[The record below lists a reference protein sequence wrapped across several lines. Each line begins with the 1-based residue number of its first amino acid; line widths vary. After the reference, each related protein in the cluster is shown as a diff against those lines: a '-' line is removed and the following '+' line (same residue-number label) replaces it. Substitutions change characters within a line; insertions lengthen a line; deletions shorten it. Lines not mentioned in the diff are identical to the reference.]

1 MMVRPV
7 LCAVGV
13 VSIGCA
19 LAVPSGMAAPLAP
32 PPPGTVQLSDHPV
45 LSIALSQ
52 GQVYLVRAD
61 AGGGIVP
68 VVLRTVHRNAGQLEL
83 GWEQPVSVITG
94 DNAIAASSGRAY
106 FDTRTRTY
114 TGAIKPMGGRASM
127 GREASGN
134 RALVTDS
141 SGPFLGHL
149 FYDDQYDAKRA
160 MPVNTGSYDIDVPQ
174 PPPAWPQGPQ
184 DLDGSYVL
192 RARTDGS
199 VVRRDL
205 QVGREIV
212 VRPAGSRIQA
222 VAIHGAWVAWVTGCA
237 PYTTC
242 PQTLTIRN
250 LSTGAVSTVATTGT
264 FGLDISG
271 GQLAYDARTDVTRE
285 LRTVRLGTSTVTTI
299 GQLPSVML
307 GSTPDYPETA
317 PRHFGVEDEL
327 IAWIDADG
335 HGQLTPLAPSI
346 DPPHYL
352 GNGIAPASFSTRWA
366 IAVPVSKALP
376 TCTVT
381 IYRGTTKVR
390 ILDCANTI
398 GMVSVVWDGKTGSG
412 ATLPK
417 GKYTYRVS
425 GRDDD
430 GYWLRH
436 YDGTLSPVSGTVTKT
451 T

>member
-1 MMVRPV
+1 MRPHTRITIT
-7 LCAVGV
+7 A
-13 VSIGCA
+13 A
-19 LAVPSGMAAPLAP
+19 LLAGLAAPGPATSYAQSP
-32 PPPGTVQLSDHPV
+32 APPGTVQLSDHQV
-45 LSIALSQ
+45 LSVALSQ
-52 GQVYLVRAD
+52 GQVYFTRYD
-61 AGGGIVP
+61 ASLVP
-68 VVLRTVHRNAGQLEL
+68 VILRTVHRNAGVVEL

-114 TGAIKPMGGRASM
+114 TGTIKPMGGRASM
-127 GREASGN
+127 GRKASGN

-141 SGPFLGHL
+141 SGPFLDHL
-149 FYDDQYDAKRA
+149 FYDDLYDAKRA
-160 MPVNTGSYDIDVPQ
+160 QPVNAGSYEIDVPQ

-184 DLDGSYVL
+184 DLDGNYFL
-192 RARTDGS
+192 RARPDGS
-199 VVRRDL
+199 VVRRDW

-222 VAIHGAWVAWVTGCA
+222 VAIHGAWVAWVTGCE

-250 LSTGAVSTVATTGT
+250 LSTGAVRIVGTSRTVS
-264 FGLDISG
+264 LDISG
-271 GQLAYDARTDVTRE
+271 GHLAYDAESADGPE
-285 LRTVRLGTSTVTTI
+285 LRVVQLSTGSVTTI
-299 GQLPSVML
+299 GQLAGPVWGMSQ
-307 GSTPDYPETA
+307 DYPQTT
-317 PRHFGVEDEL
+317 PRHFDVEDEL
-327 IAWIDADG
+327 IAWIDRDG
-335 HGQLTPLAPSI
+335 YGRLTPLPASI
-346 DPPHYL
+346 DAPHYL

-376 TCTVT
+376 VCTVT

-390 ILDCANTI
+390 VLDCANTI
-398 GMVSVVWDGKTGSG
+398 GMVSVVWDGRTGRG
-412 ATLPK
+412 AILPA

-436 YDGTLSPVSGTVTKT
+436 YDGTLTPVIGTVTKT